1 MADEKKLNTESSQV
15 SDDADKA
22 INKNIEKKVE
32 NADDEWEEVKD
43 KTSGVN
49 KELEKKLAEGNVDP
63 EDLSTQG
70 G

>member
-1 MADEKKLNTESSQV
+1 MTLIKALNKK
-15 SDDADKA
+15 
-22 INKNIEKKVE
+22 IEQKVE
-32 NADDEWEEVKD
+32 SADDKWEEVKD

-49 KELEKKLAEGNVDP
+49 KELEKKLADGTVDP